1 MPARMLTRLDLCDA
15 AEMYK
20 FATSVSQRL
29 TAKAWK
35 LKVARVEERSASF
48 HTNRLFE
55 ANLLLSADNVTKC
68 AR

>member
-1 MPARMLTRLDLCDA
+1 MLTRLGLCDA

-35 LKVARVEERSASF
+35 LKAARAES
-48 HTNRLFE
+48 TN
-55 ANLLLSADNVTKC
+55 A
-68 AR
+68 